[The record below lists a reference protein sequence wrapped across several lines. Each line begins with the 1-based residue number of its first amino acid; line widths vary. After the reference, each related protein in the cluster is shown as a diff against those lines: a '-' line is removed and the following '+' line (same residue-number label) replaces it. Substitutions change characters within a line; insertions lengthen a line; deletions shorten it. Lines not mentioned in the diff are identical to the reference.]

1 MALSIPAILGRGCAG
16 DCASK
21 HGWVHMA
28 ATPQC
33 HCTRGGAHAQRM
45 VKEKCLALC
54 PAMTY
59 VYHYT
64 EHNAHEREQK
74 AKARTRLQ
82 RRQGYAWHD
91 VCSMVCGVQDTACST
106 EEHE

>member
-1 MALSIPAILGRGCAG
+1 
-16 DCASK
+16 
-21 HGWVHMA
+21 
-28 ATPQC
+28 
-33 HCTRGGAHAQRM
+33 M

-74 AKARTRLQ
+74 AKARTRLLNGGRAMPGTMSALWYVGCKTQHARQ
-82 RRQGYAWHD
+82 RNTN
-91 VCSMVCGVQDTACST
+91 DTTTGHCCVRGGPEYHQWMSFPT
-106 EEHE
+106 LSIRDLIL